1 MPNYPRELTVCFTG
15 HRPKALAPN
24 PYSNDAK
31 PIYQN
36 IVNNIYNHI
45 EMLYLQYGYRRFISG
60 GAQGF
65 DQLAFW
71 AVDRLKQKYPDV
83 QNSVYIPFI
92 GQESR
97 WSKYGIFSQAEY
109 KNMLR
114 HADDTY
120 VCKDNV
126 DCSNYKDVVIALD
139 DRNHCMVNDSG
150 RIVGQFEDESWRL
163 PSTKSGTANCLR
175 YATRK
180 HNIIIDVKDFTK

>member
-1 MPNYPRELTVCFTG
+1 MAKEIKNVEIPVYVRRSFDMLLDTNEYPHTEGNRHAMYSETVKRMSSEG
-15 HRPKALAPN
+15 VE
-24 PYSNDAK
+24 
-31 PIYQN
+31 N
-36 IVNNIYNHI
+36 IN
-45 EMLYLQYGYRRFISG
+45 
-60 GAQGF
+60 
-65 DQLAFW
+65 QLAFW

-120 VCKDNV
+120 VCKDNI

-150 RIVGQFEDESWRL
+150 RIVGQFEDESWHL
-163 PSTKSGTANCLR
+163 PRTKSGTANCLR